1 MKTLKT
7 RLQKEIKKAYL
18 VSGDDFYLFEKAL
31 GMIRSA
37 LKINFGDLNIS
48 YFDDDN
54 FSPLKVVEACDM
66 LPVGDENR
74 FVVIKNVQKVS
85 ENDKKIIEKYLE
97 SPNASSCLVIL
108 DFNGKFD
115 SIKKNIDFV
124 DAKRMDRTM
133 VTRIVFSELEKRGK
147 QISPEALDSLIDAC
161 NGYLTKIQNE
171 LDKICYYVPNGELI
185 TKKIIDNL
193 VTKDIEYTVF
203 ELTDALA
210 QRNGDKA
217 IELLNLM
224 SREQGTLSLIANH
237 FRRLFYISVSDMS
250 NAELGSYLGV
260 KEYAILKARKQVNN
274 FSKVQLKKIVNL
286 TEEVDFFTKS
296 GKMQAEN
303 ALYYL
308 VFNILF
314 I

>member
-7 RLQKEIKKAYL
+7 RLQKEVKKAYL
-18 VSGDDFYLFEKAL
+18 VSGDDFYLFEKAIS
-31 GMIRSA
+31 MIRSA
-37 LKINFGDLNIS
+37 LKINFGEMNIS

-54 FSPLKVVEACDM
+54 FVPIKVVEACDM
-66 LPVGDENR
+66 LPIGDESR
-74 FVVIKNVQKVS
+74 LVVIKNVSKVT
-85 ENDKKIIEKYLE
+85 ENDKKVLEKYLE
-97 SPNASSCLVIL
+97 SPNPSSTLVIL
-108 DFNGKFD
+108 DFYGKFE
-115 SIKKNIDFV
+115 SIKRNIDFV
-124 DAKRMDRTM
+124 DAKRMDKM
-133 VTRIVFSELEKRGK
+133 MISRIVFSELERRGK
-147 QISPEALDSLIDAC
+147 QISPEALDALIEAC
-161 NGYLTKIQNE
+161 NSYLTKIMNE
-171 LDKICYYVPNGELI
+171 LDKLCYYTMQGELI
-185 TKKIIDNL
+185 TKKVIDNL

-203 ELTDALA
+203 ELTDALS
-210 QRNGDKA
+210 QRNADKSIA
-217 IELLNLM
+217 LLNLM
-224 SREQGTLSLIANH
+224 SKEQGTLSLISNH

-250 NAELGSYLGV
+250 NAELATYLGV

-274 FSKVQLKKIVNL
+274 FSKAQLKKIVNL

>member
-1 MKTLKT
+1 MKTLKV
-7 RLQKEIKKAYL
+7 RLQKEVKKAYL
-18 VSGDDFYLFEKAL
+18 VSGDDFYLFEKAFS
-31 GMIRSA
+31 MIRSS

-54 FSPLKVVEACDM
+54 FAPMKVVEACDM

-74 FVVIKNVQKVS
+74 LVVIKNVNKVS
-85 ENDKKIIEKYLE
+85 EADKKIIEKYLE
-97 SPNASSCLVIL
+97 SPNPTSTLVIL

-124 DAKRMDRTM
+124 DAKRMDKTM
-133 VTRIVFSELEKRGK
+133 VSRIVFSELEKRKK
-147 QISPEALDSLIDAC
+147 QISTEALDSLIDAC
-161 NGYLTKIQNE
+161 NGYLTKIMNE
-171 LDKICYYVPNGELI
+171 LDKLCYYTNEGELI
-185 TKKIIDNL
+185 TKKVIDNL
-193 VTKDIEYTVF
+193 VTKDVEYTVF

-210 QRNGDKA
+210 QRNGDKT
-217 IELLNLM
+217 IELLSLM
-224 SREQGTLSLIANH
+224 SKEQGTLSLISNH

-274 FSKVQLKKIVNL
+274 FSKAQLKKIINL

>member
-7 RLQKEIKKAYL
+7 RLQKEVKKAYL

-31 GMIRSA
+31 SMIRAA

-66 LPVGDENR
+66 LPVGDDSR
-74 FVVIKNVQKVS
+74 LVVIKNVSKVS
-85 ENDKKIIEKYLE
+85 ENDKKILEKYLE
-97 SPNASSCLVIL
+97 SPNPSSTLVIL
-108 DFNGKFD
+108 DFHGKFD
-115 SIKKNIDFV
+115 SIKRNIDFV
-124 DAKRMDRTM
+124 DGKRMDKM
-133 VTRIVFSELEKRGK
+133 MISRIVFSELEKRGK
-147 QISPEALDSLIDAC
+147 QISPEALDSLIDAS
-161 NGYLTKIQNE
+161 NSYLTKIMNE
-171 LDKICYYVPNGELI
+171 LDKLTCYVAQGELI
-185 TKKIIDNL
+185 TKKVVDSL
-193 VTKDIEYTVF
+193 VTKDLEYTIF

-210 QRNGDKA
+210 QRNADKG

-224 SREQGTLSLIANH
+224 SKEQGTLSMISNH

-250 NAELGSYLGV
+250 NAELASYLGV
-260 KEYAILKARKQVNN
+260 KEYAILKARKQVGN
-274 FSKVQLKKIVNL
+274 FSKAQLKKIVNL

-314 I
+314 V

>member
-1 MKTLKT
+1 LKTLKT
-7 RLQKEIKKAYL
+7 RLQKEVKKAYL

-31 GMIRSA
+31 SMIRA
-37 LKINFGDLNIS
+37 TLKINFGDLNIS

-66 LPVGDENR
+66 LPVGDDYR
-74 FVVIKNVQKVS
+74 LIVIKNVQKVS
-85 ENDKKIIEKYLE
+85 ENDKKILEKYLE
-97 SPNASSCLVIL
+97 SPNPTSCFVIL
-108 DFNGKFD
+108 DFYGKFE

-124 DAKRMDRTM
+124 DAKRMDRNM
-133 VTRIVFSELEKRGK
+133 ITRIVFSELEKRGK
-147 QISPEALDSLIDAC
+147 QISTEAIDILIDSC

-171 LDKICYYVPNGELI
+171 IDKLCYYVNENSLI
-185 TKKIIDNL
+185 TKKVIDEL
-193 VTKDIEYTVF
+193 VTKDIEFTIF

-210 QRNGDKA
+210 QRKADKA

-224 SREQGTLSLIANH
+224 SKEQGTLSMISNH

-250 NAELGSYLGV
+250 NAELASYLGV

-274 FSKVQLKKIVNL
+274 FSKAQLKKIINL

>member
-1 MKTLKT
+1 MKTLKA
-7 RLQKEIKKAYL
+7 RLQKEVKKAYL
-18 VSGDDFYLFEKAL
+18 VSGDDLYLFEKAMS
-31 GMIRSA
+31 MIRSA
-37 LKINFGDLNIS
+37 MKISLGDLNIS

-54 FSPLKVVEACDM
+54 FAPLKVVEACDM
-66 LPVGDENR
+66 LPIGDEKR
-74 FVVIKNVQKVS
+74 MVVLKYISKVS
-85 ENDKKIIEKYLE
+85 EADKKIIEEYLA
-97 SPNASSCLVIL
+97 SPNETSCLVIL
-108 DFNGKFD
+108 DINGKFD

-133 VTRIVFSELEKRGK
+133 VSRIVFSELDKRGK
-147 QISPEALDSLIDAC
+147 QISPEALDGLIDAC
-161 NGYLTKIQNE
+161 NGYLTKIMNE
-171 LDKICYYVPNGELI
+171 LDKLCYYTSAGELI
-185 TKKIIDNL
+185 TKKVIDNL
-193 VTKDIEYTVF
+193 VAKDLEYTIF

-210 QRNGDKA
+210 QRKGDKA
-217 IELLNLM
+217 IQLLSLM
-224 SREQGTLSLIANH
+224 VKEQGILSLISNH
-237 FRRLFYISVSDMS
+237 FRRLFYISVSDLS
-250 NAELGSYLGV
+250 NAELGTYLGV

-274 FSKVQLKKIVNL
+274 FSKAQLKKIVNL

>member
-1 MKTLKT
+1 MKTLKV
-7 RLQKEIKKAYL
+7 RLQKEVKKAYL

-31 GMIRSA
+31 SMIRAS

-54 FSPLKVVEACDM
+54 FSPMKVVEACDM

-74 FVVIKNVQKVS
+74 LIVVKNVNKVS
-85 ENDKKIIEKYLE
+85 EGDKKILEKYLE
-97 SPNASSCLVIL
+97 SPNPSSTLIIL

-124 DAKRMDRTM
+124 DARRMDKTM
-133 VTRIVFSELEKRGK
+133 ISRIVFSELERRKK
-147 QISPEALDSLIDAC
+147 QISTEALDSLIDAC
-161 NGYLTKIQNE
+161 NGYLTKIMNE
-171 LDKICYYVPNGELI
+171 LDKLCYYTGEGELI
-185 TKKIIDNL
+185 TKKVIDTL

-203 ELTDALA
+203 ELTDAIA
-210 QRNGDKA
+210 QRNSDKA

-224 SREQGTLSLIANH
+224 SKEQGTLSLISNH
-237 FRRLFYISVSDMS
+237 FRRLFYISVSEMS
-250 NAELGSYLGV
+250 NGELGSYLGV

-274 FSKVQLKKIVNL
+274 FSKAQLKKIINL
-286 TEEVDFFTKS
+286 TEEVDFLTKS

>member
-1 MKTLKT
+1 MKTLKN
-7 RLQKEIKKAYL
+7 RLAKEVKKAYL
-18 VSGDDFYLFEKAL
+18 VSGDDFYLFEKAIS
-31 GMIRSA
+31 MIRSS

-54 FSPLKVVEACDM
+54 FTPMKVVEACDM

-74 FVVIKNVQKVS
+74 LVVVKNVNKVS
-85 ENDKKIIEKYLE
+85 EADKKILEKYLE
-97 SPNASSCLVIL
+97 SPNPSSTLVIL
-108 DFNGKFD
+108 DFNGKFE

-124 DAKRMDRTM
+124 DAKRMDKTM
-133 VTRIVFSELEKRGK
+133 VQRIVFSELERRGK
-147 QISPEALDSLIDAC
+147 QISTEALESLIDAC
-161 NGYLTKIQNE
+161 NGYLTKIMNE
-171 LDKICYYVPNGELI
+171 LDKLCYYVSEGELI
-185 TKKIIDNL
+185 TKKVIDSL

-224 SREQGTLSLIANH
+224 SREQGTLSLISNH

-250 NAELGSYLGV
+250 NAELGNYLGV

-274 FSKVQLKKIVNL
+274 FSKAQLKKIINL

-303 ALYYL
+303 ALFYL